1 LSFHDQ
7 LEDFSFDMPGQ
18 QALDIL
24 ASDAM
29 KDFREKHGKDI
40 PVLVEGRVG
49 IIKAK
54 ADKIAQTYI
63 EKLKEAGATGAII
76 GGGLVP
82 DEANKSPL
90 ESLHQAS

>member
-1 LSFHDQ
+1 
-7 LEDFSFDMPGQ
+7 MTGQ
-18 QALDIL
+18 QALGIL

-54 ADKIAQTYI
+54 ADKSAQTYI

-90 ESLHQAS
+90 EALIQAS